1 MEAPTPWKRPAVWPF
16 PIETERLS
24 LRLPTHE
31 DAQQVFD
38 AVEAN
43 RSSLHPWMPWPKT
56 ENRSVGQTHY
66 TIETFRRQLETD
78 PVTNMPIFICDR
90 RTGQYIGGTGLHSF
104 DHATHQAECGYWI
117 TQDRRGQG
125 VCTEAV
131 VALARVS
138 LRPQSLG
145 GLGLRRIEIRCSADN
160 APSARVAEKAWYQLE
175 GRLRAHRWIDGL
187 GWSDTL
193 IYATTTDTWTNP

>member
-16 PIETERLS
+16 PIVTERLV
-24 LRLPTHE
+24 LRFHTHE
-31 DAQQVFD
+31 DARAIHD

-43 RSSLHPWMPWPKT
+43 RPNLTKWMPWSRS
-56 ENRSVGQTHY
+56 ENFSIGQTHY
-66 TIETFRRQLETD
+66 TIERFIRDLNAD
-78 PVTNMPIFICDR
+78 PIANMPVIICDR
-90 RTGQYIGGTGLHSF
+90 ATGEYLGGTGLHDF
-104 DHATHQAECGYWI
+104 QPDTHQAETGYWI
-117 TQDRRGQG
+117 TRERRGQG

-131 VALARVS
+131 VALTEVS
-138 LRPQSLG
+138 LRPQSQG

-193 IYATTTDTWTNP
+193 IYATTADTWTNP